1 MEFLFTLAVLLTG
14 IKYIRKLEN
23 RIDQQSEKIYT
34 LEQLLEMN
42 LIKDGKEKT
51 NEAGEAE
58 KAEA

>member
-14 IKYIRKLEN
+14 YKYIRKLEN
-23 RIDQQSEKIYT
+23 RIDQQNEKIYT

-51 NEAGEAE
+51 TEGEAE

>member
-51 NEAGEAE
+51 NEGEAE